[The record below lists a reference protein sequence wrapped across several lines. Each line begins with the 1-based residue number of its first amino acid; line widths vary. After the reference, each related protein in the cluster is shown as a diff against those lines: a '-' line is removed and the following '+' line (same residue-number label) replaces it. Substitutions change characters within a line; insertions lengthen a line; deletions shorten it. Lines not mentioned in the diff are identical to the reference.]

1 MGPTTFLTVYTTYW
15 LQPASK
21 ISQRSTA
28 NLIYHFLYFPLVA
41 QDNVHFIIFAPSLCL
56 LYTCILT
63 AFKSSLL
70 GKKKEAK
77 YENKVVMF
85 EPARGLG
92 HETALKL

>member
-1 MGPTTFLTVYTTYW
+1 MGLTTVLTVYTTYW
-15 LQPASK
+15 FQPASK
-21 ISQRSTA
+21 MSQRNTA
-28 NLIYHFLYFPLVA
+28 NSIYHFLYFLQVA
-41 QDNVHFIIFAPSLCL
+41 QDEVHFIIFTPSLCL

-70 GKKKEAK
+70 EKKKEAK
-77 YENKVVMF
+77 YENKVMF